1 MSEKQYQAHIALRA
15 KKGANRLGLRADA
28 AWHADPKR
36 LGIVLSRYKFVA
48 KMLSGKK
55 RVLEV
60 GVGDG
65 WCSRVVKQEVGTL
78 VGIDFDPAFVKNA
91 MEGMED
97 PWRFECRVHDM
108 LEGPVPGGFDAA
120 YALDVIE
127 HIPPA
132 DEDRF
137 IRNIVASV
145 EAPGVVMIGLPS
157 LESQAYA
164 SPLSKEG
171 HVNCKSAPDLK
182 ALMLQYFHDVFI
194 FSMNDEVVH
203 TGFYPLAHYLFA
215 LCVGKSPSGPRE
227 DSESS
232 SAAARASGGGAP
244 RA

>member
-1 MSEKQYQAHIALRA
+1 MSEKQYEAHIALRA
-15 KKGANRLGLRADA
+15 EKGANRLGLRADA

-36 LGIVLSRYKFVA
+36 LGIVLARYKFVA

-65 WCSRVVKQEVGTL
+65 WCSRVVTQEVGTL
-78 VGIDFDPAFVKNA
+78 VGIDFDPEFVKNA

-108 LEGPVPGGFDAA
+108 LEGPVSGGFDAA
-120 YALDVIE
+120 YALDGIE

-145 EAPGVVMIGLPS
+145 EAPGVVIIGLPS

-171 HVNCKSAPDLK
+171 HVN
-182 ALMLQYFHDVFI
+182 
-194 FSMNDEVVH
+194 
-203 TGFYPLAHYLFA
+203 
-215 LCVGKSPSGPRE
+215 
-227 DSESS
+227 
-232 SAAARASGGGAP
+232 
-244 RA
+244 

>member
-15 KKGANRLGLRADA
+15 EKGANRLGLRADA
-28 AWHADPKR
+28 AWHTDPKR

-48 KMLSGKK
+48 KMLSGKE

-60 GVGDG
+60 GVGDA
-65 WCSRVVKQEVGTL
+65 WASRVVKQEVGSL
-78 VGIDFDPAFVKNA
+78 VGIDFDPEFVKNA
-91 MEGMED
+91 MEGMEA

-127 HIPPA
+127 HIPQA

-182 ALMLQYFHDVFI
+182 ALMRRYFHDVFI

-215 LCVGKSPSGPRE
+215 LCVGKR
-227 DSESS
+227 DVL
-232 SAAARASGGGAP
+232 
-244 RA
+244 